1 MLVIRVVCGDSAEER
16 VGRYLGS
23 ITITALHL
31 MIDSALNTLLL
42 LFPVDKRKLTG
53 YYSLILQGCDDDV
66 GQTCHSGGSDCC
78 LSF

>member
-1 MLVIRVVCGDSAEER
+1 M
-16 VGRYLGS
+16 GRYLGS

-31 MIDSALNTLLL
+31 QIDSALKILLL

-53 YYSLILQGCDDDV
+53 YYSLILQECDNDV